1 MCYNDNGDDMEKIKN
16 IIKDNNNIPLELKSK
31 IFECSYYILNKYQG
45 AYDNLCKNLSTIKI
59 YYLQNENKDL
69 IINFDKISLY
79 NSTLNTLYLPSDIS
93 QNYHALLAYE
103 LISIASTSL
112 DKQGFVNT
120 NSLYGCSLNK
130 GMNELLTRKV
140 LKKEFP
146 YNTSKNDI
154 NNVILFS
161 NIVPMPILTDIYFN
175 KNFIDL
181 MKEYYNRSGS
191 NNLITIL
198 ENMDLDYNKRVKANS
213 KDNEIKDK
221 YITLLVEDVSCV
233 NNETENEVDERIN
246 NICSFIRSQ
255 YNILGTPQN
264 IKQAIEK
271 SINKINDDFIVKKGK
286 IHE

>member
-69 IINFDKISLY
+69 INNFDTISLY
-79 NSTLNTLYLPSDIS
+79 NSISNTLYLPNDIS
-93 QNYHALLAYE
+93 QNYQPLLTYE

-120 NSLYGCSLNK
+120 NSPYGCSLNK

-140 LKKEFP
+140 LKKAFP

-175 KNFIDL
+175 KDFIDL

-198 ENMDLDYNKRVKANS
+198 ENMDLDYNKRVKTNS
-213 KDNEIKDK
+213 KDSKFKDK
-221 YITLLVEDVSCV
+221 YITLLVEDVTCV

>member
-1 MCYNDNGDDMEKIKN
+1 
-16 IIKDNNNIPLELKSK
+16 
-31 IFECSYYILNKYQG
+31 
-45 AYDNLCKNLSTIKI
+45 
-59 YYLQNENKDL
+59 
-69 IINFDKISLY
+69 
-79 NSTLNTLYLPSDIS
+79 
-93 QNYHALLAYE
+93 
-103 LISIASTSL
+103 
-112 DKQGFVNT
+112 
-120 NSLYGCSLNK
+120 
-130 GMNELLTRKV
+130 MNELLTRKV

-198 ENMDLDYNKRVKANS
+198 ENMDLDYNKRVKTNS